1 MYTLILVYLAVPE
14 EYADLQEEADKLVE
28 ELGLRITTGVIITW
42 RSKEEL
48 VKRLDKLKDYI
59 IRKLEEGIEGVE
71 LVYSIIELD
80 EEKYK
85 SVRPLVVKKLE
96 ILCNSLQKRIESLLE
111 RVRSCSGREVRKY
124 RQELQELEESF
135 KKVAEFHKVFDVRH
149 SAFDRVNKLMAELRA
164 EFYRRLK

>member
-28 ELGLRITTGVIITW
+28 ELGLRITSGVIITW
-42 RSKEEL
+42 RPKEEL
-48 VKRLDKLKDYI
+48 VRRLDKLKDYI
-59 IRKLEEGIEGVE
+59 IRKLEEGIDPLE
-71 LVYSIIELD
+71 LVYSVIELD

-85 SVRPLVVKKLE
+85 NVRPLVVKKLE
-96 ILCNSLQKRIESLLE
+96 MLCNSLQKRIENLLE
-111 RVRSCSGREVRKY
+111 RVRSCTGREVRKY